1 MCVTSQKPVPLGS
14 GLTQPLGGSQPS
26 GYVGQLRVQ
35 KLACLAQKSPS
46 YPWQEK
52 GDLTNVD
59 SWDLSTCCSVLHSS
73 PLPQDME
80 ICADELKNVLNTV
93 VNKRER
99 LMPDAGDGQG
109 PQLSES
115 SSSPFSIPPDKDLK
129 TQGFTLESCRSM
141 IALMDVSFL
150 ALSPVLL
157 HLPILPGEQLGVSMA
172 RERLKGILAGVAL
185 EGYCF
190 GWSSSPVLLQA

>member
-1 MCVTSQKPVPLGS
+1 M
-14 GLTQPLGGSQPS
+14 
-26 GYVGQLRVQ
+26 
-35 KLACLAQKSPS
+35 
-46 YPWQEK
+46 
-52 GDLTNVD
+52 D
-59 SWDLSTCCSVLHSS
+59 SWDLSCKASAPLLCLYHS

-99 LMPDAGDGQG
+99 LAPDVGDGQG

-141 IALMDVSFL
+141 IALMDVSFQPQP
-150 ALSPVLL
+150 PV
-157 HLPILPGEQLGVSMA
+157 ICSWGQGTS
-172 RERLKGILAGVAL
+172 
-185 EGYCF
+185 
-190 GWSSSPVLLQA
+190 

>member
-1 MCVTSQKPVPLGS
+1 MPLCL
-14 GLTQPLGGSQPS
+14 GLTQLLGGSQSEGCELLATAEGAETDLSCSEKPQLPTAEEKGS
-26 GYVGQLRVQ
+26 CKHGQLGR
-35 KLACLAQKSPS
+35 
-46 YPWQEK
+46 
-52 GDLTNVD
+52 
-59 SWDLSTCCSVLHSS
+59 STGCSALHNS

-93 VNKRER
+93 VNKREG

-141 IALMDVSFL
+141 IALMDVSFRPP
-150 ALSPVLL
+150 S
-157 HLPILPGEQLGVSMA
+157 PILFYLSIESGTIRGVH
-172 RERLKGILAGVAL
+172 V
-185 EGYCF
+185 
-190 GWSSSPVLLQA
+190 